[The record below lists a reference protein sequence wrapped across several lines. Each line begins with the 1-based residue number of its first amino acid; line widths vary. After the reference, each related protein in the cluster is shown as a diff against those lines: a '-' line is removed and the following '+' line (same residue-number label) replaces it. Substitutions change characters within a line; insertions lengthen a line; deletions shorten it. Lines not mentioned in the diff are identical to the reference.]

1 MRITNKMMTNNVMSN
16 INKNKNK
23 VNDLENKYTTG
34 KKIQKPSDDPIIA
47 VRALKL
53 RSNISELEQ
62 YKEKNIPDAMSWME
76 VSESAIDNINEL
88 IKKMND
94 YCIQGANDTL
104 SVSARSSITDNL
116 AQLKSQIY
124 QECNANYA
132 GRYVFSGFKTNSSL
146 TFENGS
152 SDLEYTIN
160 QTFGGSDVEKIQKV
174 IGVYEVE
181 DFRTSSTREDFKE
194 SPYLNEDVYRIKLA
208 YDNLDEKD
216 VIVDT
221 PDGQRGVK
229 YMISTDEGAYNPQ
242 DGEIIVLRDTGELIM
257 NNNTYSGMR
266 DYKADEIRIEY
277 QKTVFKTGDVKP
289 EHYFDCKS
297 VDRYGEVKNY
307 DKAQQ
312 DIFYEV
318 NFSQS
323 MKVNTQ
329 LSNYLG
335 NEVAREI
342 DELITVVQDVE
353 NVQKKMEEVE
363 KLLTDPNLNATQTQA
378 LEAMKEQLSTEFVLK
393 SSIMTEH
400 FEKGIEHTNEYQTS
414 LNIALADLGSRYQRL
429 ELTQSRLGEQA
440 DDFTEL
446 LSTNE
451 DVDLVE
457 TYVNLSSAE
466 SIYTA
471 SLSAA
476 SKIAKNSLLDFI

>member
-194 SPYLNEDVYRIKLA
+194 SPYLR
-208 YDNLDEKD
+208 
-216 VIVDT
+216 
-221 PDGQRGVK
+221 
-229 YMISTDEGAYNPQ
+229 
-242 DGEIIVLRDTGELIM
+242 
-257 NNNTYSGMR
+257 
-266 DYKADEIRIEY
+266 
-277 QKTVFKTGDVKP
+277 
-289 EHYFDCKS
+289 
-297 VDRYGEVKNY
+297 
-307 DKAQQ
+307 
-312 DIFYEV
+312 
-318 NFSQS
+318 
-323 MKVNTQ
+323 
-329 LSNYLG
+329 
-335 NEVAREI
+335 
-342 DELITVVQDVE
+342 
-353 NVQKKMEEVE
+353 
-363 KLLTDPNLNATQTQA
+363 
-378 LEAMKEQLSTEFVLK
+378 
-393 SSIMTEH
+393 
-400 FEKGIEHTNEYQTS
+400 
-414 LNIALADLGSRYQRL
+414 
-429 ELTQSRLGEQA
+429 
-440 DDFTEL
+440 
-446 LSTNE
+446 
-451 DVDLVE
+451 
-457 TYVNLSSAE
+457 
-466 SIYTA
+466 
-471 SLSAA
+471 
-476 SKIAKNSLLDFI
+476 